1 MDTKGKGEIT
11 MNIKRTNQYT
21 FTEEEKNIFS
31 KVKIIFDTLSDYLLY
46 SEDDCY
52 ELDNLNL
59 TQSDIELI
67 RNALTGLIETPSI
80 VTHYN
85 VTMAD

>member
-1 MDTKGKGEIT
+1 

-21 FTEEEKNIFS
+21 FTEEEKNILS
-31 KVKIIFDTLSDYLLY
+31 KVKNIFEALSVYLLY

-67 RNALTGLIETPSI
+67 HSALTGLIETPSI

-85 VTMAD
+85 ETMAD

>member
-1 MDTKGKGEIT
+1 

-21 FTEEEKNIFS
+21 FTEEEKSILS
-31 KVKIIFDTLSDYLLY
+31 KVKTIFETLSDYLLY

-52 ELDNLNL
+52 ELGILNL

>member
-1 MDTKGKGEIT
+1 
-11 MNIKRTNQYT
+11 MNIKRINQYT
-21 FTEEEKNIFS
+21 FTEEEKNILS
-31 KVKIIFDTLSDYLLY
+31 KVKTIFETLSDYLLY

-52 ELDNLNL
+52 ELGILNL

-67 RNALTGLIETPSI
+67 HNALTGLIETPSL

>member
-1 MDTKGKGEIT
+1 

-21 FTEEEKNIFS
+21 FTEEEKNILS
-31 KVKIIFDTLSDYLLY
+31 KAKIIFETLSDYLLY

-52 ELDNLNL
+52 ELGILNL

-67 RNALTGLIETPSI
+67 RNALTALVNASSI
-80 VTHYN
+80 VTHDH
-85 VTMAD
+85 VMTAD

>member
-1 MDTKGKGEIT
+1 

-67 RNALTGLIETPSI
+67 RNALTGLIETQSI

>member
-1 MDTKGKGEIT
+1 MI
-11 MNIKRTNQYT
+11 IKKTNQYT
-21 FTEEEKNIFS
+21 FTEEEKNILS
-31 KVKIIFDTLSDYLLY
+31 KVKIIFETLSDYLVY
-46 SEDDCY
+46 SDDDCY
-52 ELDNLNL
+52 ELGILNL

-85 VTMAD
+85 ETMAD

>member
-1 MDTKGKGEIT
+1 

-21 FTEEEKNIFS
+21 FTEEEKNILS
-31 KVKIIFDTLSDYLLY
+31 KVKTIFETLSDYLLY

-52 ELDNLNL
+52 ELGILNL

>member
-1 MDTKGKGEIT
+1 
-11 MNIKRTNQYT
+11 MNIKRINQYT
-21 FTEEEKNIFS
+21 FTEEEKNILS
-31 KVKIIFDTLSDYLLY
+31 KVKIIFETLSDYLLY

>member
-1 MDTKGKGEIT
+1 

-67 RNALTGLIETPSI
+67 HSALTGLIETPSI

-85 VTMAD
+85 ETMAD

>member
-1 MDTKGKGEIT
+1 
-11 MNIKRTNQYT
+11 MNIKRINQYT
-21 FTEEEKNIFS
+21 FTEEEKNILS
-31 KVKIIFDTLSDYLLY
+31 KVKIIFETLSDYLLY

-52 ELDNLNL
+52 ELGILNL

>member
-1 MDTKGKGEIT
+1 

-21 FTEEEKNIFS
+21 FTEEEKNILS
-31 KVKIIFDTLSDYLLY
+31 KVKNIFETLSDYLIY

>member
-1 MDTKGKGEIT
+1 

-21 FTEEEKNIFS
+21 FTEEEKNILS
-31 KVKIIFDTLSDYLLY
+31 KVKTIFETLSDYLIY
-46 SEDDCY
+46 SDDDCY
-52 ELDNLNL
+52 ELGILNL

>member
-1 MDTKGKGEIT
+1 

-21 FTEEEKNIFS
+21 FTEEEKNILS
-31 KVKIIFDTLSDYLLY
+31 KVEIIFETLSIYLLY

-52 ELDNLNL
+52 ELGNLNL

>member
-1 MDTKGKGEIT
+1 

-67 RNALTGLIETPSI
+67 RNALTDLIETPSI
-80 VTHYN
+80 VTHDN

>member
-1 MDTKGKGEIT
+1 

-21 FTEEEKNIFS
+21 FTEEEKNILR
-31 KVKIIFDTLSDYLLY
+31 KVKTIFETLSDYLLY

-52 ELDNLNL
+52 ELGILNL

>member
-1 MDTKGKGEIT
+1 

-21 FTEEEKNIFS
+21 FTEEEKSILS
-31 KVKIIFDTLSDYLLY
+31 KVKNIFDTLSDYLVY
-46 SEDDCY
+46 SDDDCY
-52 ELDNLNL
+52 ELGILNL

-85 VTMAD
+85 ATMAD

>member
-1 MDTKGKGEIT
+1 MI
-11 MNIKRTNQYT
+11 IKKTNQYI
-21 FTEEEKNIFS
+21 FTEEEKNILS
-31 KVKIIFDTLSDYLLY
+31 KAKIIFETLSIYLLY

-52 ELDNLNL
+52 ELGILNL

-67 RNALTGLIETPSI
+67 HSALTGLIETPSI

-85 VTMAD
+85 ETMAD

>member
-1 MDTKGKGEIT
+1 
-11 MNIKRTNQYT
+11 MNIKRTNQYI
-21 FTEEEKNIFS
+21 FTEEEKNILS
-31 KVKIIFDTLSDYLLY
+31 KAKIIFETLSDYLLY

-52 ELDNLNL
+52 ELGILNL